1 MTLGPVVEGSSMRK
15 RKFLW
20 RRTLPPSAL
29 EELAVWASVLLAL
42 AAGALLYATLTAQ
55 AAGALEALGTD
66 HTMPAGAQ
74 WQAAFPKTVMP
85 GSLLRWL
92 GAIALIVAGSAI
104 VATHLPRRPS

>member
-1 MTLGPVVEGSSMRK
+1 MRK

-20 RRTLPPSAL
+20 LKALPPSAW
-29 EELAVWASVLLAL
+29 EELEVWTSVLLAL

-55 AAGALEALGTD
+55 AATALEHLNTED
-66 HTMPAGAQ
+66 TMPAGAA
-74 WQAAFPKTVMP
+74 WQAAFPKTAMP

-92 GAIALIVAGSAI
+92 GAIALVVTGSLL